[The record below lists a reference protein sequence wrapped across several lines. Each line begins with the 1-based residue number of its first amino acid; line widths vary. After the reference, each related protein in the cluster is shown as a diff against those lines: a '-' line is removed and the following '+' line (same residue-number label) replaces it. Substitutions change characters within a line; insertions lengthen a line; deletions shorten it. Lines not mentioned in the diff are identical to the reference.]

1 MRSRELYPS
10 HRSSSHLSNFNTMA
24 RRILGESHGL
34 IDDTRRRETPH
45 IVDVDG
51 LSRAHLTKPGEF
63 EREFAHR
70 LAWCKQYA
78 PDFAIEPIGPNPKG
92 LVGKRFRFRDS
103 SIAVL
108 FRGTFPTDLTSR
120 SKGH

>member
-1 MRSRELYPS
+1 MNYRDLTTPAQPVILEP
-10 HRSSSHLSNFNTMA
+10 NFEGMA
-24 RRILGESHGL
+24 RQILGESFGFTT
-34 IDDTRRRETPH
+34 DARRQETPH

-92 LVGKRFRFRDS
+92 LVGKRFRFRDI
-103 SIAVL
+103 SIAAL
-108 FRGTFPTDLTSR
+108 FRGTFPTDLTSGSEGR
-120 SKGH
+120 